1 MTGKPRW
8 TGSWRTPD
16 ACLRA
21 YTPTAQEVARF
32 APALAAFYN
41 DAYNREMMSN
51 TVAMSPDEVVEHFQS
66 VRAAGGLPFLLE
78 HDGELAGDADFRHL
92 VDMETLEGFPS
103 LPAMVRGRQSRPAPH
118 ATDMETLEGFP
129 SLPAMVRGRQSRPAP
144 HATGRTAEFAI
155 LIGRRPQQS
164 RGWGTRFALLL
175 HALAFGQPGL
185 GLERVF
191 VSIIPANL
199 PSQRLFAKL
208 GYQPDRS
215 PTARAFAEADSD
227 LTLSLGRDA
236 FASLHAS
243 ALPEMVWTEA
253 CAP

>member
-1 MTGKPRW
+1 MIGEPRW

-51 TVAMSPDEVVEHFQS
+51 TVAMSPEEVEEHFQS

-92 VDMETLEGFPS
+92 DGE
-103 LPAMVRGRQSRPAPH
+103 
-118 ATDMETLEGFP
+118 
-129 SLPAMVRGRQSRPAP
+129 
-144 HATGRTAEFAI
+144 TAEFAI
-155 LIGRRPQQS
+155 LIGRRPQQG
-164 RGWGTRFALLL
+164 RGFGTRFALLL

-185 GLERVF
+185 GLARVF

-215 PTARAFAEADSD
+215 PAARAFAEADSD

-253 CAP
+253 GAP